1 MCFSF
6 TEYFRDMLN
15 KARMG
20 FHDMFKKTYGM
31 MYEQNSYL
39 FQDLFRD
46 LEKYYDSGN
55 TNIIEVL
62 ENFFS
67 VLCQKMFTVMNSQFT
82 FESKWVNYMST
93 FHGLSYTKL
102 LLFYFLFRVVYAIG
116 RIQSRKVYFFL
127 RQILIIFLLRYWW
140 ISL

>member
-1 MCFSF
+1 
-6 TEYFRDMLN
+6 MLN

-46 LEKYYDSGN
+46 LEKYYDAGN
-55 TNIIEVL
+55 TNIVEVL

-82 FESKWVNYMST
+82 FDSKWVIFYT
-93 FHGLSYTKL
+93 FYHFDTLYLFSSY
-102 LLFYFLFRVVYAIG
+102 
-116 RIQSRKVYFFL
+116 SN
-127 RQILIIFLLRYWW
+127 
-140 ISL
+140 

>member
-1 MCFSF
+1 
-6 TEYFRDMLN
+6 
-15 KARMG
+15 MG

-46 LEKYYDSGN
+46 LEKYYDAGN
-55 TNIIEVL
+55 TNIVEVL

-82 FESKWVNYMST
+82 FDAK
-93 FHGLSYTKL
+93 
-102 LLFYFLFRVVYAIG
+102 
-116 RIQSRKVYFFL
+116 
-127 RQILIIFLLRYWW
+127 
-140 ISL
+140 

>member
-1 MCFSF
+1 MIVVNF
-6 TEYFRDMLN
+6 TEYFKDMLN
-15 KARMG
+15 KARIG

-55 TNIIEVL
+55 SNIIEVL

-67 VLCQKMFTVMNSQFT
+67 VLCQKMFTVMNSQYT
-82 FESKWVNYMST
+82 FDSK
-93 FHGLSYTKL
+93 
-102 LLFYFLFRVVYAIG
+102 
-116 RIQSRKVYFFL
+116 
-127 RQILIIFLLRYWW
+127 
-140 ISL
+140 

>member
-1 MCFSF
+1 
-6 TEYFRDMLN
+6 
-15 KARMG
+15 
-20 FHDMFKKTYGM
+20 MFKKTYGM

-46 LEKYYDSGN
+46 LEKYYDTGN

-82 FESKWVNYMST
+82 FDTKWVIRWKRMKSI
-93 FHGLSYTKL
+93 
-102 LLFYFLFRVVYAIG
+102 FR
-116 RIQSRKVYFFL
+116 S
-127 RQILIIFLLRYWW
+127 IFG
-140 ISL
+140 IVFTHVCIT